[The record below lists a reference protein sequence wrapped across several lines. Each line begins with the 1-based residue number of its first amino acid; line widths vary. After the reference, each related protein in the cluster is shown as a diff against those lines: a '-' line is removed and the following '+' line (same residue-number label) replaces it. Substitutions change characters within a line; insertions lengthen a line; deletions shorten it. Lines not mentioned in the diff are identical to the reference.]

1 MLDALQLWL
10 EGSALSH
17 FVNWSSW
24 VWPVSESLHFLGFT
38 LLLGTVG
45 LFDLR
50 LLGVAKELPPGTFD
64 LLVRWGNAGFAV
76 CLLTGVLFFVGI
88 PGGYIDNP
96 AFRLKLLLLA
106 LGGVNVLVFSRTV
119 ARRVEGL
126 RPGETAPPAARWM
139 AGISLVLWVAVLC
152 AGRMIAFYKP

>member
-1 MLDALQLWL
+1 MLESLQLWL

-17 FVNWSSW
+17 YVNWSPW

-50 LLGVAKELPPGTFD
+50 LLGVAKGLPPGAFVR
-64 LLVRWGNAGFAV
+64 LLRWGIAGFAV

-88 PGGYIDNP
+88 PGGYIGNP
-96 AFRLKLLLLA
+96 AFRLKLLFLA
-106 LGGVNVLVFSRTV
+106 LAGSNLFVFSRV
-119 ARRVEGL
+119 AARGIEGL
-126 RPGETAPPAARWM
+126 RPGETAPVAARWM
-139 AGISLVLWVAVLC
+139 AGISLLLWVAVLC

>member
-1 MLDALQLWL
+1 MLDSLQHWL
-10 EGSALSH
+10 EGSALSR

-24 VWPVSESLHFLGFT
+24 AWPVAEILHFLGFT

-50 LLGVAKELPPGTFD
+50 LLGMAKELPPGTFD
-64 LLVRWGNAGFAV
+64 RLLRWGIAGFVV
-76 CLLTGVLFFVGI
+76 CLVTGALFFVGI

-96 AFRLKLLLLA
+96 AFRLKLLFLA
-106 LGGVNVLVFSRTV
+106 LAGANVLVFSRTV
-119 ARRVEGL
+119 ARGVAGL
-126 RPGETAPPAARWM
+126 RPGETASRAARWL
-139 AGISLVLWVAVLC
+139 AAISLVSWVAVLC